1 MINRLSID
9 LYFYRWRHFIEW
21 YKYCNARSCLFW
33 KTVSKIARR
42 NICLAPHTKL
52 GRDCFIKGESMRE
65 IDLIITDEEASKET
79 IQQFEKQGK
88 EILIAS
94 IDCI

>member
-1 MINRLSID
+1 
-9 LYFYRWRHFIEW
+9 
-21 YKYCNARSCLFW
+21 
-33 KTVSKIARR
+33 
-42 NICLAPHTKL
+42 
-52 GRDCFIKGESMRE
+52 MRE